1 MSTYKDSLRG
11 AIRKLCTQLNGKFA
25 KKSDVPTKVSQ
36 LLNDKE
42 YFAGSVP
49 ESSISAITGLNNG
62 VPPLARTLIDN
73 CRANKLAFLPAD
85 QIIVEKTI
93 DGGKTWTDAGVSDG
107 SKAYTFSG
115 VQQGYIA
122 LPQISGK
129 MNTLCGI
136 RVTFTA
142 MKYDVPSGTAE
153 TDKYKYWNKN
163 YVKSAE
169 RYCELDYFWLHVN
182 SINNA
187 ISVKLEAA
195 SGAYPDK
202 WSIHYDGKLRM
213 TGWSG
218 PNIIKQPNKY
228 SWGVFGGSPGQTT
241 QAWNYR
247 FTFMTVPLS
256 GETELST
263 GFETKSQTINAIRGY
278 GTKNWVS
285 SNNLMATDNIYSV
298 DVDKS
303 TTFPATVSAPVFK
316 ENGKN
321 LADLYMGKTS
331 IYPVGS
337 IIMSITNIDPASL
350 YGGTWVSGAYIS
362 KYQYGGQIIFSEG
375 ATPINGAPYVYKR
388 IK

>member
-1 MSTYKDSLRG
+1 MSTYKDSLLG
-11 AIRKLCTQLNGKFA
+11 AVQKLCTHLNRKFA

-36 LLNDKE
+36 LTNDKG

-49 ESSISAITGLNNG
+49 ESSISAITGSND
-62 VPPLARTLIDN
+62 VSPLARALIDN

-93 DGGKTWTDAGVSDG
+93 DGGKTWTDAGVSNAT
-107 SKAYTFSG
+107 KAYVFSG
-115 VQQGYIA
+115 VQTTGAIA
-122 LPQISGK
+122 LPQIGGK

-142 MKYDVPSGTAE
+142 MKYDVPAGTAE

-169 RYCELDYFWLHVN
+169 RYCNLDYFWFWV
-182 SINNA
+182 SSANNA

-195 SGAYPDK
+195 PGAYPDD
-202 WSIHYDGKLRM
+202 WRIQYDGGLRM

-218 PNIIKQPNKY
+218 AAIIKQSNAT
-228 SWGVFGGSPGQTT
+228 FGGGKT
-241 QAWNYR
+241 QSNNLWNYR
-247 FTFMTVPLS
+247 FTFMTVPQR
-256 GETELST
+256 GTEQGT
-263 GFETKSQTINAIRGY
+263 GFETRSQLIMAIRGY
-278 GTKNWVS
+278 GTNTWIAC
-285 SNNLMATDNIYSV
+285 NNLMDTDNIYSV
-298 DVDKS
+298 DVNKS

-321 LADLYMGKTS
+321 LSDLYMGKTS
-331 IYPVGS
+331 MYPVGS
-337 IIMSITNIDPASL
+337 IITSATLINPASL

-362 KYQYGGQIIFSEG
+362 QYGGQIIFSEG

>member
-1 MSTYKDSLRG
+1 MSTYKDSLLG
-11 AIRKLCTQLNGKFA
+11 AIRKLCTQLNGEFA

-36 LLNDKE
+36 LTNDKG

-62 VPPLARTLIDN
+62 VPPLARALIDN

-93 DGGKTWTDAGVSDG
+93 DGGKTWTDAEVSDAA
-107 SKAYTFSG
+107 KAYTFSG
-115 VQQGYIA
+115 VNYGDIE

-129 MNTLCGI
+129 MNTLCGV
-136 RVTFTA
+136 RVTFTG

-163 YVKSAE
+163 YVKSTD
-169 RYCELDYFWLHVN
+169 RYCNLDYFWFWIN
-182 SINNA
+182 SSNNA

-195 SGAYPDK
+195 TGDYPDD
-202 WSIHYDGKLRM
+202 WSICYDKLRM

-218 PNIIKQPNKY
+218 PNIIQQTKR
-228 SWGVFGGSPGQTT
+228 VFGGGSEQTDRL
-241 QAWNYR
+241 WNYR

-256 GETELST
+256 GKTELST
-263 GFETKSQTINAIRGY
+263 GHETQSQSIFAIRGY
-278 GTKNWVS
+278 GTDTWIS

-298 DVDKS
+298 GVDKS

-321 LADLYMGKTS
+321 LADLYIQKAS
-331 IYPVGS
+331 LYPVGS
-337 IIMSITNIDPASL
+337 IITSYFAINPALL
-350 YGGTWVSGAYIS
+350 YGGTWVAGAYTH
-362 KYQYGGQIIFSEG
+362 YQWGPPVFKAGT
-375 ATPINGAPYVYKR
+375 TPASGEPYVYKR
-388 IK
+388 TK

>member
-1 MSTYKDSLRG
+1 MNTYKDSLLG
-11 AIRKLCTQLNGKFA
+11 AIRKLCTQLNGEFA

-36 LLNDKE
+36 LNNDKE

-49 ESSISAITGLNNG
+49 ESSISATTGLND
-62 VPPLARTLIDN
+62 VPPLARALIDY

-93 DGGKTWTDAGVSDG
+93 DGGKTWTDAGVSDAT
-107 SKAYTFSG
+107 KACTFSG
-115 VQQGYIA
+115 VQYGGIA

-129 MNTLCGI
+129 MNTLCGV

-163 YVKSAE
+163 YVKSTE
-169 RYCELDYFWLHVN
+169 RYCNLDYFWLWV
-182 SINNA
+182 SSSNNA

-195 SGAYPDK
+195 YGDYPDE
-202 WSIHYDGKLRM
+202 WSICYDGGLRM

-218 PNIIKQPNKY
+218 PNIIKQPTNI
-228 SWGVFGGSPGQTT
+228 FGGGTT
-241 QAWNYR
+241 QTNQPWNYR
-247 FTFMTVPLS
+247 FTFMTAPPN
-256 GETELST
+256 GKTKLST
-263 GFETKSQTINAIRGY
+263 GFETQSQTIYAIKGY
-278 GTKNWVS
+278 GTKSWTEP
-285 SNNLMATDNIYSV
+285 NNLMATDNIYSV

-321 LADLYMGKTS
+321 LADLYMQKAS
-331 IYPVGS
+331 LYPVGS
-337 IIMSITNIDPASL
+337 IITSYFAINPASL
-350 YGGTWVSGAYIS
+350 YGGTWAAGAYS
-362 KYQYGGQIIFSEG
+362 HYQWGSPVFKAGT
-375 ATPINGAPYVYKR
+375 TPASGEPYVYKR

>member
-1 MSTYKDSLRG
+1 MSTYKDSLLG

-36 LLNDKE
+36 LTNDKG

-49 ESSISAITGLNNG
+49 ESSISVITGLSNA
-62 VPPLARTLIDN
+62 VPPLARSLIDN
-73 CRANKLAFLPAD
+73 YRANKLAFLPAD

-93 DGGKTWTDAGVSDG
+93 DGGKTWTDAGVSDAN
-107 SKAYTFSG
+107 KAYVFSG
-115 VQQGYIA
+115 VQSGYIA

-129 MNTLCGI
+129 MNTLCGV

-163 YVKSAE
+163 YVKSTE
-169 RYCELDYFWLHVN
+169 RYCDLDYFWFWVN

-195 SGAYPDK
+195 YGAYPDD
-202 WSIHYDGKLRM
+202 WRIHYDGGLRM
-213 TGWSG
+213 TGWGG
-218 PNIIKQPNKY
+218 PNTIKQL
-228 SWGVFGGSPGQTT
+228 SRLFGGGTSQTS
-241 QAWNYR
+241 QPWNYR
-247 FTFMTVPLS
+247 FTFMTVPPS
-256 GETELST
+256 GKTELST
-263 GFETKSQTINAIRGY
+263 GYEAQSQMIYAIRGY
-278 GTKNWVS
+278 GTNTWTP
-285 SNNLMATDNIYSV
+285 SNNLMNTDNIYSV
-298 DVDKS
+298 NVDKS

-321 LADLYMGKTS
+321 LADLYLGKTS

-337 IIMSITNIDPASL
+337 IITSTTSINPASR
-350 YGGTWVSGAYIS
+350 YGGTWVSGAYLL
-362 KYQYGGQIIFSEG
+362 QYGGQIIFSEG
-375 ATPINGAPYVYKR
+375 VTPIDGAPYVYKR

>member
-36 LLNDKE
+36 LTNDKG

-49 ESSISAITGLNNG
+49 ESSISAITGLNDD
-62 VPPLARTLIDN
+62 VPPLARSLIDN

-93 DGGKTWTDAGVSDG
+93 DGGKTWTDAGVSDAN
-107 SKAYTFSG
+107 KAYVFSG
-115 VQQGYIA
+115 VQHGYIA

-129 MNTLCGI
+129 MNTLCGV

-163 YVKSAE
+163 YVKSTE
-169 RYCELDYFWLHVN
+169 RYCTLDYFWIWV
-182 SINNA
+182 SSVNNA

-195 SGAYPDK
+195 HGAYPDK

-218 PNIIKQPNKY
+218 PNIIKQPE
-228 SWGVFGGSPGQTT
+228 WLFGGGTSQTS
-241 QAWNYR
+241 QPWNYR
-247 FTFMTVPLS
+247 FTFMTVPPS
-256 GETELST
+256 GKTELST
-263 GFETKSQTINAIRGY
+263 GYETQSQKIYAIRGY
-278 GTKNWVS
+278 GTNTWAS
-285 SNNLMATDNIYSV
+285 SNNLMNTDNIYSV

>member
-1 MSTYKDSLRG
+1 MSTYKDSLLG
-11 AIRKLCTQLNGKFA
+11 AIRKLCTQLNGEFA

-36 LLNDKE
+36 LTNDKG

-49 ESSISAITGLNNG
+49 ESSISAITGSRSEI
-62 VPPLARTLIDN
+62 PPLARSLIDN

-85 QIIVEKTI
+85 QIIVEKTT
-93 DGGKTWTDAGVSDG
+93 DGGKTWTDAGVSDTT
-107 SKAYTFSG
+107 KAYVFSG
-115 VQQGYIA
+115 VQYGNIA

-129 MNTLCGI
+129 MNTLCGV

-169 RYCELDYFWLHVN
+169 RYCDLDYFWFWIN
-182 SINNA
+182 SSNNA

-195 SGAYPDK
+195 AGAYPET
-202 WSIHYDGKLRM
+202 WSIRYDGNLRM
-213 TGWSG
+213 AGWSG
-218 PNIIKQPNKY
+218 PNIIKQPK
-228 SWGVFGGSPGQTT
+228 WIFGGGTT
-241 QAWNYR
+241 QTDQPWNYR
-247 FTFMTVPLS
+247 FTFMTVPPS
-256 GETELST
+256 GKTELST
-263 GFETKSQTINAIRGY
+263 GYETQSQKICAIRGY
-278 GTKNWVS
+278 GTNTWTP
-285 SNNLMATDNIYSV
+285 SNNLMTTDNIYSV
-298 DVDKS
+298 GVDKS

-362 KYQYGGQIIFSEG
+362 KYQYGGQLIFSEG
-375 ATPINGAPYVYKR
+375 ATPIKGAPYVYKR

>member
-1 MSTYKDSLRG
+1 MSTYKDSLQG

-36 LLNDKE
+36 LTNDKG

-62 VPPLARTLIDN
+62 VPPLARALIDN

-93 DGGKTWTDAGVSDG
+93 DGGKTWTDAGVSDAA
-107 SKAYTFSG
+107 KAYTFSG
-115 VQQGYIA
+115 VKYGDIE

-129 MNTLCGI
+129 MNTLCGV
-136 RVTFTA
+136 RVTFTG

-163 YVKSAE
+163 YVKSAD
-169 RYCELDYFWLHVN
+169 RYCNLDYFWFWI
-182 SINNA
+182 SSSNNA

-195 SGAYPDK
+195 TGAHPDD
-202 WSIHYDGKLRM
+202 WMICYDKLRM

-218 PNIIKQPNKY
+218 PNIIQQTKR
-228 SWGVFGGSPGQTT
+228 VFGGGSEQTDLL
-241 QAWNYR
+241 WNYR

-256 GETELST
+256 GKTELST
-263 GFETKSQTINAIRGY
+263 GYETRSQRILAIRGY
-278 GTKNWVS
+278 GTDTWIS

-298 DVDKS
+298 GVDKS

-321 LADLYMGKTS
+321 LADLYMSKTS

-350 YGGTWVSGAYIS
+350 YGGTWVSGAYLS
-362 KYQYGGQIIFSEG
+362 QYGGQIIFSEG

>member
-36 LLNDKE
+36 LTNDKG

-49 ESSISAITGLNNG
+49 ESSISAITGLNDE
-62 VPPLARTLIDN
+62 VSPLARALIDN

-93 DGGKTWTDAGVSDG
+93 DGGKTWTDAGVSDR
-107 SKAYTFSG
+107 SKAYVFSG
-115 VQQGYIA
+115 VQYGNIA

-129 MNTLCGI
+129 MNTLCGV

-142 MKYDVPSGTAE
+142 MKYDVPSGTDE

-169 RYCELDYFWLHVN
+169 RYCNLDYFWLWIN
-182 SINNA
+182 SSNNA
-187 ISVKLEAA
+187 ISVKLESA
-195 SGAYPDK
+195 SGDYPNK
-202 WSIHYDGKLRM
+202 WSIRYDGKLRM

-218 PNIIKQPNKY
+218 PNIIKQPK
-228 SWGVFGGSPGQTT
+228 WIFGGGTSQTGQPWT
-241 QAWNYR
+241 YR
-247 FTFMTVPLS
+247 FTFITVPPS
-256 GETELST
+256 GKTELST
-263 GFETKSQTINAIRGY
+263 GYETQSQSIYAIRGY
-278 GTKNWVS
+278 GTKKWVS
-285 SNNLMATDNIYSV
+285 SNNLMDTDNIYSV

-303 TTFPATVSAPVFK
+303 TIFPATVSAPVFK

-350 YGGTWVSGAYIS
+350 YRGTWVSGAYLS
-362 KYQYGGQIIFSEG
+362 QYGGQIIFSEG
-375 ATPINGAPYVYKR
+375 ATPIKGAPYVYKR

>member
-1 MSTYKDSLRG
+1 MSTYKDSLLG
-11 AIRKLCTQLNGKFA
+11 AVRKLCTHLNRKFA

-36 LLNDKE
+36 LTNDKG

-49 ESSISAITGLNNG
+49 ESSISAITGLNG
-62 VPPLARTLIDN
+62 EVSPLARALIDN

-93 DGGKTWTDAGVSDG
+93 DGGKTWTDAGVSDNT
-107 SKAYTFSG
+107 KAYTFSG
-115 VQQGYIA
+115 VQYGGIA

-129 MNTLCGI
+129 MNTLCGV

-163 YVKSAE
+163 YVKSTE
-169 RYCELDYFWLHVN
+169 RYCNLDYFWLWV
-182 SINNA
+182 SSSNNA

-195 SGAYPDK
+195 YGDYPDE
-202 WSIHYDGKLRM
+202 WSICYDGGLRM
-213 TGWSG
+213 IGWSG
-218 PNIIKQPNKY
+218 PNIIKQPTNI
-228 SWGVFGGSPGQTT
+228 FGGGTT
-241 QAWNYR
+241 QTNKPWNYR
-247 FTFMTVPLS
+247 FTFMTAPPN
-256 GETELST
+256 GETKLST
-263 GFETKSQTINAIRGY
+263 GFETQSQIIYAIKGY
-278 GTKNWVS
+278 GTKSWTEP
-285 SNNLMATDNIYSV
+285 NNLMATDNIYSV

-321 LADLYMGKTS
+321 LADLYMSKAS

-337 IIMSITNIDPASL
+337 IITSITNIDPASL
-350 YGGTWVSGAYIS
+350 YGGTWVSGAYLS
-362 KYQYGGQIIFSEG
+362 QYGGQIIFSEG
-375 ATPINGAPYVYKR
+375 ATPINGAPYAYKR

>member
-1 MSTYKDSLRG
+1 MSTYKDSLLG
-11 AIRKLCTQLNGKFA
+11 AIRKLCTQLNGEFA

-36 LLNDKE
+36 LTNDKG

-62 VPPLARTLIDN
+62 VPPLARALIDN

-93 DGGKTWTDAGVSDG
+93 DGGKTWTDAGVSDAA
-107 SKAYTFSG
+107 KAYTFSG
-115 VQQGYIA
+115 VNYGDIE

-129 MNTLCGI
+129 MNTLCGV
-136 RVTFTA
+136 RVTFTG

-163 YVKSAE
+163 YVKSTD
-169 RYCELDYFWLHVN
+169 RYCDLDYFWFWIN
-182 SINNA
+182 SSNNA

-195 SGAYPDK
+195 TGAHPDD
-202 WSIHYDGKLRM
+202 WRICYDKLRM

-218 PNIIKQPNKY
+218 PNIIQQTKC
-228 SWGVFGGSPGQTT
+228 VFGGGSEQTDRL
-241 QAWNYR
+241 WNYR

-256 GETELST
+256 GKTELST
-263 GFETKSQTINAIRGY
+263 GYETQSQNISAIRGY
-278 GTKNWVS
+278 GTNTWIS
-285 SNNLMATDNIYSV
+285 SNNLMNTDNIYSV
-298 DVDKS
+298 GVDKS

-350 YGGTWVSGAYIS
+350 YGGTWVSGAYAH
-362 KYQYGGQIIFSEG
+362 YQWGSPVFLAGT
-375 ATPINGAPYVYKR
+375 TPASGAPYVYKR
-388 IK
+388 TK

>member
-1 MSTYKDSLRG
+1 MSTYKDSLLG
-11 AIRKLCTQLNGKFA
+11 AIRKLCTQLNGEFA

-36 LLNDKE
+36 LTNDKG

-49 ESSISAITGLNNG
+49 ESSISAITGLNDG
-62 VPPLARTLIDN
+62 VPPLARALIDN

-93 DGGKTWTDAGVSDG
+93 DGGKTWTDAGVSDAA
-107 SKAYTFSG
+107 KAYTFSG
-115 VQQGYIA
+115 VKYGDIE

-129 MNTLCGI
+129 MNTLCGV
-136 RVTFTA
+136 RVTFTG

-163 YVKSAE
+163 YVKSTD
-169 RYCELDYFWLHVN
+169 RYCNLDYFWLWV
-182 SINNA
+182 SSSNNA

-195 SGAYPDK
+195 TGAHPDD
-202 WSIHYDGKLRM
+202 WRICYDKLRM

-218 PNIIKQPNKY
+218 PNIIQQTKC
-228 SWGVFGGSPGQTT
+228 VFGGGSEQTDRL
-241 QAWNYR
+241 WNYR

-256 GETELST
+256 GKTELST
-263 GFETKSQTINAIRGY
+263 GYETQSQSIFAIRGY
-278 GTKNWVS
+278 GTDTWIS
-285 SNNLMATDNIYSV
+285 SNNLMDTDNIYSV
-298 DVDKS
+298 GVDKS

-337 IIMSITNIDPASL
+337 IITSYFAINPASL
-350 YGGTWVSGAYIS
+350 YGGTWVAGAYTH
-362 KYQYGGQIIFSEG
+362 YQWGPPVFKAGTTPASEE
-375 ATPINGAPYVYKR
+375 PYVYKR
-388 IK
+388 TK

>member
-1 MSTYKDSLRG
+1 MSTYNDSLLG

-107 SKAYTFSG
+107 FKAYTFSG
-115 VQQGYIA
+115 VEQGYIA

-169 RYCELDYFWLHVN
+169 RYCELDYFWLYVN
-182 SINNA
+182 SIDNA

-213 TGWSG
+213 TGGSG

-228 SWGVFGGSPGQTT
+228 LWGVFGGSPRQTT

-256 GETELST
+256 GKTELST
-263 GFETKSQTINAIRGY
+263 EFETKSQTINAIRGY
-278 GTKNWVS
+278 GTKTWVS

-337 IIMSITNIDPASL
+337 IITSTTSINPASL
-350 YGGTWVSGAYIS
+350 YGGTWVSGAYAH
-362 KYQYGGQIIFSEG
+362 YQWGPPVFKAGT
-375 ATPINGAPYVYKR
+375 TPASGAPYVYKR
-388 IK
+388 TK

>member
-1 MSTYKDSLRG
+1 MSTYKDSMLG
-11 AIRKLCTQLNGKFA
+11 AVRKLCTQLNGKFA

-36 LLNDKE
+36 LTNDKG

-49 ESSISAITGLNNG
+49 ESSISATTGFANG
-62 VPPLARTLIDN
+62 VPPLARALIDN

-93 DGGKTWTDAGVSDG
+93 DGGKTWTDAGVSDAT
-107 SKAYTFSG
+107 KAYTFSG
-115 VQQGYIA
+115 VQYGVIA

-129 MNTLCGI
+129 MNTLCGV

-163 YVKSAE
+163 YVKSTE
-169 RYCELDYFWLHVN
+169 RYCNLDYFWFWIN
-182 SINNA
+182 SVNNA
-187 ISVKLEAA
+187 ISVKLEMAA
-195 SGAYPDK
+195 GDHPEA
-202 WSIHYDGKLRM
+202 WRIHYDGGLRM

-218 PNIIKQPNKY
+218 PNIIKPSEY
-228 SWGVFGGSPGQTT
+228 IFGGNTSQTT
-241 QAWNYR
+241 QPWNYR
-247 FTFMTVPLS
+247 FTFMTVPPS
-256 GETELST
+256 GKTELST
-263 GFETKSQTINAIRGY
+263 GYETQQQGIYAIRGY
-278 GTKNWVS
+278 GTRTWLS
-285 SNNLMATDNIYSV
+285 PNNLMNTDNIYSV
-298 DVDKS
+298 GVDKS

-316 ENGKN
+316 ENGNN
-321 LADLYMGKTS
+321 LADLYMQKAS
-331 IYPVGS
+331 LYPVGS

-350 YGGTWVSGAYIS
+350 YGGTWVSGAYLS
-362 KYQYGGQIIFSEG
+362 QYGGQIIFSEG

>member
-1 MSTYKDSLRG
+1 MSTYKDSLLG
-11 AIRKLCTQLNGKFA
+11 AVRKLCTQLNGKFA

-36 LLNDKE
+36 LTNDKG

-62 VPPLARTLIDN
+62 VPPLARALIDH

-93 DGGKTWTDAGVSDG
+93 DGGKTWTDAGVSNA

-115 VQQGYIA
+115 VQNGYIA

-129 MNTLCGI
+129 MNTLCGV

-163 YVKSAE
+163 YVKSTE
-169 RYCELDYFWLHVN
+169 RYCRIDYFWFWVN
-182 SINNA
+182 SIDNA

-195 SGAYPDK
+195 SGAYPDE
-202 WSIHYDGKLRM
+202 WSVPYDGKLRM

-218 PNIIKQPNKY
+218 PNIIKQPTE
-228 SWGVFGGSPGQTT
+228 SLLGVFGGSPSQTT

-247 FTFMTVPLS
+247 FTFMTVPRN
-256 GETELST
+256 GETKLST
-263 GFETKSQTINAIRGY
+263 KFETKSQSINAIRGY
-278 GTKNWVS
+278 GIENWTS

-321 LADLYMGKTS
+321 LADLYMQKAS
-331 IYPVGS
+331 LYPVGS
-337 IIMSITNIDPASL
+337 IIASITNIDPASL
-350 YGGTWVSGAYIS
+350 YGGTWVSGAYLS
-362 KYQYGGQIIFSEG
+362 QYGGQIIFSEG
-375 ATPINGAPYVYKR
+375 ATPIDGAPYVYKR

>member
-1 MSTYKDSLRG
+1 MSTYKDSLLG
-11 AIRKLCTQLNGKFA
+11 AIRKLCTQLNGEFA

-36 LLNDKE
+36 LTNDKG

-49 ESSISAITGLNNG
+49 ESSISAITGSRSE
-62 VPPLARTLIDN
+62 VPPLARSLIDN

-93 DGGKTWTDAGVSDG
+93 DGGKTWTDAGVSDTT
-107 SKAYTFSG
+107 KAYVFSG
-115 VQQGYIA
+115 VQHGNIA

-129 MNTLCGI
+129 MNTLCGV

-169 RYCELDYFWLHVN
+169 RYCNLDYFWFWIN

-213 TGWSG
+213 AGWSG
-218 PNIIKQPNKY
+218 PNIIKQPK
-228 SWGVFGGSPGQTT
+228 WTFGGGTSQTD
-241 QAWNYR
+241 QPWNYR
-247 FTFMTVPLS
+247 FTFMTVPPS
-256 GETELST
+256 GKTELST
-263 GFETKSQTINAIRGY
+263 GYETQSQKIHAIRGY
-278 GTKNWVS
+278 GTDTWAP
-285 SNNLMATDNIYSV
+285 SNNLMNTDNIYSV
-298 DVDKS
+298 GVDKS

>member
-1 MSTYKDSLRG
+1 MSTYKDSMLG
-11 AIRKLCTQLNGKFA
+11 AVRKLCTQLNGKFA

-36 LLNDKE
+36 LTNDKG

-49 ESSISAITGLNNG
+49 ESSISATTGFANG
-62 VPPLARTLIDN
+62 VPPLARALIDN

-93 DGGKTWTDAGVSDG
+93 DGGKTWTDAGVSDAT
-107 SKAYTFSG
+107 KAHIFSG
-115 VQQGYIA
+115 VTYGYIA
-122 LPQISGK
+122 LPQINGK
-129 MNTLCGI
+129 MNTLCGV

-163 YVKSAE
+163 YVKSTE
-169 RYCELDYFWLHVN
+169 RYCTLDYFWFWLT

-195 SGAYPDK
+195 TGAHPDD
-202 WSIHYDGKLRM
+202 WRIRYDGGLRM
-213 TGWSG
+213 TGWG
-218 PNIIKQPNKY
+218 GTDTIKQPKY
-228 SWGVFGGSPGQTT
+228 VFGGGPSQTT
-241 QAWNYR
+241 KPWNYR

-256 GETELST
+256 GKTELST
-263 GFETKSQTINAIRGY
+263 GYETQSQNIYAIRGY
-278 GTKNWVS
+278 GDIVWTAA
-285 SNNLMATDNIYSV
+285 NNLMDTDNIYSV
-298 DVDKS
+298 GVDKS

-321 LADLYMGKTS
+321 LADLYMQKAS
-331 IYPVGS
+331 LYPVGS
-337 IIMSITNIDPASL
+337 IITSTTNIDPASL
-350 YGGTWVSGAYIS
+350 YGGTWVSGAYLS
-362 KYQYGGQIIFSEG
+362 QYGGQIIFSEG
-375 ATPINGAPYVYKR
+375 ATPIDGAPYVYKR

>member
-36 LLNDKE
+36 LTNDKG

-49 ESSISAITGLNNG
+49 ESSISAITGLDD
-62 VPPLARTLIDN
+62 VPPLARPLIDN

-93 DGGKTWTDAGVSDG
+93 DGGKTWTDAGVSDAT
-107 SKAYTFSG
+107 KAYTFSG
-115 VQQGYIA
+115 VQYGGIA

-129 MNTLCGI
+129 MNTLCGV

-163 YVKSAE
+163 YVKSTE
-169 RYCELDYFWLHVN
+169 RYCQLDYFWFWVI
-182 SINNA
+182 SSNNA

-195 SGAYPDK
+195 SGANPDK

-213 TGWSG
+213 IGGSG
-218 PNIIKQPNKY
+218 PNIIKQLSY
-228 SWGVFGGSPGQTT
+228 RFGGQPSQTT
-241 QAWNYR
+241 QPWNYR
-247 FTFMTVPLS
+247 FTFMTVPPR
-256 GETELST
+256 GKTELST
-263 GFETKSQTINAIRGY
+263 GFETQSQMIYAIRGY
-278 GTKNWVS
+278 GTSVWTAA
-285 SNNLMATDNIYSV
+285 NNLMGTDNIYSV
-298 DVDKS
+298 GVDKS

-321 LADLYMGKTS
+321 LADLYIQKAS
-331 IYPVGS
+331 LYPVGS
-337 IIMSITNIDPASL
+337 IITSYFAINPASL
-350 YGGTWVSGAYIS
+350 YGGTWVAGAYTH
-362 KYQYGGQIIFSEG
+362 YQWGPPVFKAGT
-375 ATPINGAPYVYKR
+375 TPASGEPYVYKR
-388 IK
+388 TK

>member
-1 MSTYKDSLRG
+1 MSTYKDSLLG
-11 AIRKLCTQLNGKFA
+11 AIRKLCTQLNREFA

-36 LLNDKE
+36 LTNDKG

-62 VPPLARTLIDN
+62 VPPLARALIDN

-93 DGGKTWTDAGVSDG
+93 DGGKTWTDAGVSDAA
-107 SKAYTFSG
+107 KAYTFSG
-115 VQQGYIA
+115 VNYGDIE

-129 MNTLCGI
+129 MNTLCGV
-136 RVTFTA
+136 RVTFTG

-163 YVKSAE
+163 YVKSTD
-169 RYCELDYFWLHVN
+169 RYCNLDYFWFWI
-182 SINNA
+182 SSSNNA

-195 SGAYPDK
+195 TGAHPDD
-202 WSIHYDGKLRM
+202 WRICYDKLRM

-218 PNIIKQPNKY
+218 PNIIQQTKC
-228 SWGVFGGSPGQTT
+228 VFGGGSEQTDRL
-241 QAWNYR
+241 WNYR

-256 GETELST
+256 GKTELST
-263 GFETKSQTINAIRGY
+263 GYETQSQSIFAIRGY
-278 GTKNWVS
+278 GTDTWIS
-285 SNNLMATDNIYSV
+285 SNNLMDTDNIYSV
-298 DVDKS
+298 GVDKS

-337 IIMSITNIDPASL
+337 IITSYFAINPASL
-350 YGGTWVSGAYIS
+350 YGGTWVAGAYTH
-362 KYQYGGQIIFSEG
+362 YQWGPPVFKAGTTPASGG
-375 ATPINGAPYVYKR
+375 PYVYKR
-388 IK
+388 TK